1 MCVDV
6 RIIKLGVGIMEQYSE
21 EFKEQ
26 VLAEVDQVGSAA
38 LVARRY
44 QISENTVYTWMA
56 KRRQNGSVA
65 SLPKAKVKRL
75 KELEERL
82 KRVSTENERLKR
94 LLAEKELEL
103 AILREL
109 KERVNPR

>member
-1 MCVDV
+1 MQ
-6 RIIKLGVGIMEQYSE
+6 QYSD

-26 VLAEVDQVGSAA
+26 VLAEVDQVGNAA

-44 QISENTVYTWMA
+44 QISENTIYTWMA
-56 KRRQNGSVA
+56 KRRRNGLVI
-65 SLPKAKVKRL
+65 SLPKAKAKRL

-82 KRVSTENERLKR
+82 KQVSTENERLKR